1 MLQVLDGIAT
11 QCVAKQ
17 DKGVT
22 GCAWSVFL
30 APGQIVKAARKLY
43 EADYSLEDI
52 CAMDFAEGFLVLYH
66 FNGWDL
72 NERIALKV
80 LVSRDNPVVPSIVS
94 IFQGAE
100 WHERETR
107 DFHGVV
113 FEGNPNLVPLLMP
126 VEDVDFHPL
135 VKSDKDRK
143 SIKDVLSLG
152 EVVSCSAEVE
162 ALFAAEEEAGE
173 ASDA

>member
-1 MLQVLDGIAT
+1 MLQALEGITT

-17 DKGVT
+17 DKAST
-22 GCAWSVFL
+22 GHAWSVFL
-30 APGQIVKAARKLY
+30 PAGQVVQAAQQLFD
-43 EADYSLEDI
+43 ATYSLEDI
-52 CAMDFAEGFLVLYH
+52 FALDVEEGFLVIYH
-66 FNGWDL
+66 FNRWDVD
-72 NERIALKV
+72 ERIALRV
-80 LVSRDNPVVPSIVS
+80 LVGKDNPTVPSIAN
-94 IFQGAE
+94 IFHGAE

-135 VKSDKDRK
+135 IKTAKVRKALKD
-143 SIKDVLSLG
+143 ILSLG
-152 EVVSCSAEVE
+152 EVVSISAEIE
-162 ALFAAEEEAGE
+162 ALFAEEEAEE

>member
-1 MLQVLDGIAT
+1 MLQVLEGVAT

-17 DKGVT
+17 DKGAT
-22 GCAWSVFL
+22 GHVWSVFL

-43 EADYSLEDI
+43 EAEYSLEDVL
-52 CAMDFAEGFLVLYH
+52 AMDFEEGFLVHYH
-66 FNGWDL
+66 FNRW
-72 NERIALKV
+72 NVEERIVLRV
-80 LVSRDNPVVPSIVS
+80 LVSRDNPVVPSIAS

-107 DFHGVV
+107 DFHGIN

-126 VEDVDFHPL
+126 AEDVDVHPL
-135 VKSDKDRK
+135 VKTDKVRK

-152 EVVSCSAEVE
+152 EVVTCSAEVE
-162 ALFAAEEEAGE
+162 ALFAAEEEAEE